1 MIDILIFV
9 AIMYMLMILII
20 YYISTVYTVY
30 VYIDTYINMHIEN
43 IYIYYDISIVSK
55 HYC

>member
-1 MIDILIFV
+1 
-9 AIMYMLMILII
+9 MILII
-20 YYISTVYTVY
+20 YYVPTTIQ
-30 VYIDTYINMHIEN
+30 YIDTYINMYIEN